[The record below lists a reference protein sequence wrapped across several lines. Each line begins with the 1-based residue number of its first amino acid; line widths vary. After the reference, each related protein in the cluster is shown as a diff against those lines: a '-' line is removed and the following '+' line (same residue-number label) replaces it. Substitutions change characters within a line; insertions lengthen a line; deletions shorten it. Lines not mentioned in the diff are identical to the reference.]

1 MFTLAEIIDLAVR
14 IEKNGEKAYRKARD
28 EVSNLSLASM
38 LQRLA
43 EEEAEHEKW
52 FTGLKEEVETT
63 AEDPRLEEMGKTLL
77 QGVLGDKTFSID
89 DADFS
94 RIKDLEGL
102 LELSMEFEKD
112 TILFYEMLSAFIQ
125 DEKSLDQLDMI
136 IEEENRHVRLLED
149 CLEKRENLTLGTFC
163 VTKP

>member
-28 EVSNLSLASM
+28 EVSNPSLASM

-43 EEEAEHEKW
+43 EEESEHEKW
-52 FTGLKEEVETT
+52 FTGLKEKVETG

-77 QGVLGDKTFSID
+77 QGVLGDQTFSID

-102 LELSMEFEKD
+102 LELSVEFEKD

-125 DEKSLDQLDMI
+125 DEKSLDQLDLI